1 MKGDSMTERPQT
13 GRVITSFEEVAY
25 YNMILVESLVQ
36 LLAEKGL
43 LETEELFKRVKK
55 IKAETGINCKPK
67 N

>member
-1 MKGDSMTERPQT
+1 MTPGPET

-36 LLAEKGL
+36 LLAEKGF
-43 LETEELFKRVKK
+43 LEREELFEKVKK